1 MFEYF
6 MCFIQN
12 LKLFLDKEVFDFFL
26 ETDNFPFT
34 INICKN
40 MRIFWLLYFM
50 WFKCLRGEDHYFLLA
65 LIKMFSITSG

>member
-34 INICKN
+34 INNCKKYEN
-40 MRIFWLLYFM
+40 ILVIIF
-50 WFKCLRGEDHYFLLA
+50 HVV
-65 LIKMFSITSG
+65 